1 MTEKYDL
8 KALKAALLK
17 SDDHVI
23 ETQIFGAKAF
33 IRRLKAAEL
42 QENEDGMKAAIDSGD
57 MNKAAQLNVQLLLS
71 CLMTPDGKRIPAGA
85 LPSVDDLLAAHDNPT
100 LVEAIGAGLAR
111 CGVLEV
117 RAPTV
122 LEGNFDPGFMIR
134 LHLKD
139 LRLALAGAFHAGRRG
154 WPAARQDPAAG

>member
-42 QENEDGMKAAIDSGD
+42 QENEDGMKAAIDSSD
-57 MNKAAQLNVQLLLS
+57 MNKAAKLNVQLLLS

-85 LPSVDDLLAAHDNPT
+85 LPSVDDLLAAHDNS
-100 LVEAIGAGLAR
+100 
-111 CGVLEV
+111 
-117 RAPTV
+117 
-122 LEGNFDPGFMIR
+122 N
-134 LHLKD
+134 
-139 LRLALAGAFHAGRRG
+139 AGRSHRR
-154 WPAARQDPAAG
+154 RQAPCGRQPGGSGKKTD

>member
-17 SDDHVI
+17 SDDYVI

-57 MNKAAQLNVQLLLS
+57 MSKAAQLNVQLLLS

-100 LVEAIGAGLAR
+100 LVEAIGAVKRHAVGS
-111 CGVLEV
+111 LEE
-117 RAPTV
+117 A
-122 LEGNFDPGFMIR
+122 EKN
-134 LHLKD
+134 
-139 LRLALAGAFHAGRRG
+139 
-154 WPAARQDPAAG
+154 